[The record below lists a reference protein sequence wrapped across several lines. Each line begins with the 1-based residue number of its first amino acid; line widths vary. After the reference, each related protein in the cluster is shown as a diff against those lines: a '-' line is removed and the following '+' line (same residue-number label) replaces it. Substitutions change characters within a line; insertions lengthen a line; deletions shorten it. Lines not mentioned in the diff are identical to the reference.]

1 MKNKIKEIIDY
12 FYSNE
17 FIHGPVDRLT
27 VGDRV
32 SKANTIFNTR
42 SGTITVGNGVIFG
55 HNCMVLTGLHNVT
68 TRGSLKRRLTTENA
82 NNNILIEDGCWIG
95 SGVIV
100 LGNVILGKDCVIG
113 AGSVITKNM
122 PAGYFCAGNPC
133 KIINKIKYIDE

>member
-1 MKNKIKEIIDY
+1 LKNKIKEIIDY

-82 NNNILIEDGCWIG
+82 NNIDFIYR
-95 SGVIV
+95 
-100 LGNVILGKDCVIG
+100 GK
-113 AGSVITKNM
+113 KNLLDTFNSE
-122 PAGYFCAGNPC
+122 YF
-133 KIINKIKYIDE
+133 IDDFIDIKTHV